1 MTPMR
6 RSLTVTVGMLL
17 IALTAPEAW
26 AQTVLARVADGESGQ
41 PVIGAL
47 VHLVVPIEGTQR
59 STLTDDLGR
68 ALFVGVSGGGMRL
81 RAEMI
86 GRATTETNLFSVG
99 QTETVSREIRMAP
112 SAIMLEG
119 IDVSASERCE
129 IRGGEEGMIVSDVW
143 NEARKA
149 LVAASIT
156 DNRGLYRYETVR
168 YDRDIDAE
176 TDAVLSE
183 ERQRRDSYMQAPF
196 ESKPAE
202 ELVLRGFIQD
212 DGGADVY
219 YAPDAAALLSDVFLD
234 THCFR
239 LAKERN
245 AQGFIGLE
253 FEPTEDRD
261 VPDIRGAMW
270 LDPATAELQWL
281 EYRYTGLDR
290 ERRSPRVGG
299 RVDFRRMPDGSWI
312 VPEWWIRMPVV
323 GVSQDYEGNRNTRI
337 VRYHQ
342 TGGLVLEVR
351 EAGGRA
357 LGRLARTGGIEGV
370 VRDSL
375 GLPLRGVRV
384 GIVGSNQEVY
394 SKADGRYSI
403 TELPE
408 GRYRIRFVDERLE
421 VMGYV
426 PEPLERDVVP
436 GEMSW
441 LEYVTPSAGDVL
453 FEACRGE
460 EMTENLVRLA
470 GVVVDEHGE
479 GIALAR
485 VRVSYTRFRI
495 PTGTILQDESWM
507 EIATTRK
514 GFFKFCGVPPNTRLI
529 VDVSFGEDVSEQAIL
544 EIPDNETGRMMMIEL
559 SRGTRFRAGM

>member
-1 MTPMR
+1 MTVIR
-6 RSLTVTVGMLL
+6 RPRSAIVAALM
-17 IALTAPEAW
+17 IALTSQDAS
-26 AQTVLARVADGESGQ
+26 AQTVLARVLDGESGQ

-47 VHLVVPIEGTQR
+47 VHLVAIEGEAQS

-68 ALFVGVSGGGMRL
+68 ALFVGVPNGSIHL

-86 GRATTETNLFSVG
+86 GQATTETALFSVG
-99 QTETVSREIRMAP
+99 HGETVSREIRMET
-112 SAIMLEG
+112 SAILLEG

-129 IRGGEEGMIVSDVW
+129 IRGGEEGMLVAEVW

-149 LVAASIT
+149 LLAASIT
-156 DNRGLYRYETVR
+156 DNRGLYRYETMR

-183 ERQRRDSYMQAPF
+183 ERQRRDSYMRTPF
-196 ESKPAE
+196 ESKPAN
-202 ELVLRGFIQD
+202 ELVEGGFIQD

-239 LAKERN
+239 LAEARN
-245 AQGFIGLE
+245 PQGFIGLE
-253 FEPTEDRD
+253 FEPTEDRG

-281 EYRYTGLDR
+281 EYSYTGLDR

-299 RVDFRRMPDGSWI
+299 RVEFRRMPDGSWI

-337 VRYHQ
+337 VQYHQ
-342 TGGLVLEVR
+342 TGGLVLDVR
-351 EAGGRA
+351 EAGGRG

-375 GLPLRGVRV
+375 GLPLQGVRV
-384 GIVGSNQEVY
+384 GVVGSNQEVY
-394 SKADGRYSI
+394 SNSEGRYSI

-408 GRYRIRFVDERLE
+408 GRYRVRFLDKRLE

-426 PEPLERDVVP
+426 SDPLERDVVQ

-460 EMTENLVRLA
+460 VVADNTVRLA
-470 GVVVDEHGE
+470 GVVVDEKGQ
-479 GIALAR
+479 GVPLAT
-485 VRVSYTRFRI
+485 VRVGYTRFRL
-495 PTGTILQDESWM
+495 PTGTILQDQSWM
-507 EIATTRK
+507 EITTTRE
-514 GFFKFCGVPPNTRLI
+514 GFFKFCGVPPNTRLT
-529 VDVSFGEDVSEQAIL
+529 VDAGLGEVMSEQAIL
-544 EIPDNETGRMMMIEL
+544 NIPDHETGRMLTIRL
-559 SRGTRFRAGM
+559 PRGTRPRGVM

>member
-1 MTPMR
+1 MTVMR
-6 RSLTVTVGMLL
+6 SPISAMVAALL
-17 IALTAPEAW
+17 IALTSKDTS
-26 AQTVLARVADGESGQ
+26 AQTVLARVVDGESGR

-47 VHLVVPIEGTQR
+47 VHLVAPGGEAQS

-68 ALFVGVSGGGMRL
+68 ALFVGVLDGSIYL

-86 GRATTETNLFSVG
+86 GQATTETALFSVG
-99 QTETVSREIRMAP
+99 HAETVSREIRMEP
-112 SAIMLEG
+112 SAILLEG

-129 IRGGEEGMIVSDVW
+129 IRGGEEGMVVAEVW

-149 LVAASIT
+149 LLAASIT
-156 DNRGLYRYETVR
+156 DNRGLYRYETMR

-183 ERQRRDSYMQAPF
+183 ERQRRDSYMRTPF
-196 ESKPAE
+196 ESKPAN
-202 ELVLRGFIQD
+202 ELVEGGFIQD

-239 LAKERN
+239 LAEARN
-245 AQGFIGLE
+245 IQGFIGLE
-253 FEPTEDRD
+253 FEPTEDRG

-281 EYRYTGLDR
+281 EYSYTGLDR

-299 RVDFRRMPDGSWI
+299 RVEFRRMPDGSWI

-337 VRYHQ
+337 VQYHQ
-342 TGGLVLEVR
+342 TGGLVLDVR
-351 EAGGRA
+351 EAGGRG

-375 GLPLRGVRV
+375 GMPLQGVRV
-384 GIVGSNQEVY
+384 GVVGSNQEVY
-394 SKADGRYSI
+394 SNSDGRYSI

-408 GRYRIRFVDERLE
+408 GR
-421 VMGYV
+421 
-426 PEPLERDVVP
+426 
-436 GEMSW
+436 
-441 LEYVTPSAGDVL
+441 
-453 FEACRGE
+453 
-460 EMTENLVRLA
+460 
-470 GVVVDEHGE
+470 
-479 GIALAR
+479 
-485 VRVSYTRFRI
+485 
-495 PTGTILQDESWM
+495 
-507 EIATTRK
+507 
-514 GFFKFCGVPPNTRLI
+514 
-529 VDVSFGEDVSEQAIL
+529 
-544 EIPDNETGRMMMIEL
+544 
-559 SRGTRFRAGM
+559 